1 MNIYKI
7 FAGKCDN
14 ETTEC
19 ITGKCIEKRHDTR
32 NHRLA
37 LQQSHNFPIGRPYQ
51 GLNNVSKTFNSKK
64 SDSYRLFKPD
74 PKKTRDD
81 EKMTSFSKSWYTAFS
96 FS

>member
-1 MNIYKI
+1 M

-37 LQQSHNFPIGRPYQ
+37 LQQSHNFPIGRHYQ
-51 GLNNVSKTFNSKK
+51 GLNNVSKTLTVKNRTVIDCLNRTLRRHAMTKK
-64 SDSYRLFKPD
+64 
-74 PKKTRDD
+74 
-81 EKMTSFSKSWYTAFS
+81 
-96 FS
+96 